1 MPELHRSGSRTR
13 TLAALTLVA
22 LLLVP
27 FSAREASG
35 EEAPDVWTQVKK
47 LYEKA
52 KAAGDTVPSDV
63 SEWVRQDLQ
72 NMNKWE
78 YRIDTLQSPSD
89 QLLAKNLN
97 DLGTEA
103 WECFHVDREGK
114 SVTLFC
120 KRRMKSYL
128 QVIPV
133 RDLFRIVY

>member
-1 MPELHRSGSRTR
+1 MPELHRSGGCSRS
-13 TLAALTLVA
+13 LAALILAAV
-22 LLLVP
+22 LLVP
-27 FSAREASG
+27 LSTGSAGA

-78 YRIDTLQSPSD
+78 YRIETLQAPGD
-89 QLLAKNLN
+89 QLLAKKLN

-103 WECFHVDREGK
+103 WECFHVEREGK

-133 RDLFRIVY
+133 RDLFRFVS